1 MENQN
6 NLLSPLNKGVPPGAY
21 NFNEREKSGCG
32 MKELKA
38 MGWWVVWVVLLVGG
52 IVPNKCIERS
62 YWECLFTRGKL
73 GNFSC

>member
-38 MGWWVVWVVLLVGG
+38 MGWWVVWVVLLV
-52 IVPNKCIERS
+52 
-62 YWECLFTRGKL
+62 L
-73 GNFSC
+73 GDE